1 MTKKYRKGS
10 IIEYKTFDG
19 SLRKVLVTAIIPNIK
34 NKKDGFDGLVVGD
47 GCGDYS
53 VWGYD
58 DQIIR
63 VVVR

>member
-19 SLRKVLVTAIIPNIK
+19 SRRKVLVTNRVPQIK
-34 NKKDGFDGLVVGD
+34 NGKDGFDGLVLGEDGD
-47 GCGDYS
+47 S

-58 DQIIR
+58 HQITRIIAR
-63 VVVR
+63 

>member
-19 SLRKVLVTAIIPNIK
+19 TLRKVLVTNRVPDIK
-34 NKKDGFDGLVVGD
+34 NGKDGFDGLLLGKD
-47 GCGDYS
+47 ESS

-58 DQIIR
+58 HQIIR
-63 VVVR
+63 VIAR

>member
-19 SLRKVLVTAIIPNIK
+19 TLRKVLVTERVPQIK
-34 NKKDGFDGLVVGD
+34 NGKDGFDGLALGTED
-47 GCGDYS
+47 SS

-58 DQIIR
+58 HQIIR
-63 VVVR
+63 VIAR

>member
-19 SLRKVLVTAIIPNIK
+19 ERRKVLVTDKVANIK
-34 NKKDGFDGLVVGD
+34 NGRDGFDGLVLGIGVE
-47 GCGDYS
+47 DYS

-58 DQIIR
+58 HQITR
-63 VVVR
+63 VIAR

>member
-1 MTKKYRKGS
+1 MKYRKGS

-19 SLRKVLVTAIIPNIK
+19 SLRKVLVTDKVSDIK
-34 NKKDGFDGLVVGD
+34 NGKNGFDGLIVGD
-47 GCGDYS
+47 GNGKFA

-58 DQIIR
+58 HQIIR

>member
-19 SLRKVLVTAIIPNIK
+19 SLRKVLVTERVPEIK
-34 NKKDGFDGLVVGD
+34 NGKNGFDGLVLGMD
-47 GCGDYS
+47 DHS

-58 DQIIR
+58 HQITRIIAR
-63 VVVR
+63 

>member
-19 SLRKVLVTAIIPNIK
+19 SRRKVLVTDRVPQIK
-34 NKKDGFDGLVVGD
+34 NGKDGFDGLVLGGD
-47 GCGDYS
+47 GDS

-58 DQIIR
+58 HQIIR
-63 VVVR
+63 VIAR